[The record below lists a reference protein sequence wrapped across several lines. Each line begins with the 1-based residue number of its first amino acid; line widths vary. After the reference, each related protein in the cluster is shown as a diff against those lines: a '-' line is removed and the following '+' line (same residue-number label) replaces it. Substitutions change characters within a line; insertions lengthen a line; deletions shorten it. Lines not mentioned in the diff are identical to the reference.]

1 MSENITENEY
11 LGGRI
16 RIRQPQKGYRA
27 GVDPVLLAASVPA
40 RSGQSVLELGLGV
53 GTAALCLS
61 ARVDGLSLTGVEIQS
76 DYAALA
82 RENASLNAA
91 DLTVVD
97 ADLAVLPDQI
107 KNSRFDH
114 VIANP
119 PYFDRNAGHPAG
131 DLGRNSHGRGYASGP
146 LAGHRGP
153 PGCPQRLRQL
163 HTPSRAAWRPV
174 GSTAKDPRIGAG
186 ATPATPSRTGCPSG
200 DFARPAF
207 RQGPFTDPC
216 ADHDASGGKP
226 WAGCRG
232 LYPRNQGFAAGWS
245 SFGNAHLKR
254 V

>member
-61 ARVDGLSLTGVEIQS
+61 ERVDGLSLTGVEIQS

-131 DLGRNSHGRGYASGP
+131 DLGRETAMGEATP
-146 LAGHRGP
+146 LALWLDIAARRVVPKGYVSFIHRAE
-153 PGCPQRLRQL
+153 RLGDLLAQL
-163 HTPSRAAWRPV
+163 PKTLGSVQVQPLQPRV
-174 GSTAKDPRIGAG
+174 GRD
-186 ATPATPSRTGCPSG
+186 
-200 DFARPAF
+200 
-207 RQGPFTDPC
+207 
-216 ADHDASGGKP
+216 
-226 WAGCRG
+226 
-232 LYPRNQGFAAGWS
+232 
-245 SFGNAHLKR
+245 AHLVILRARHSGKAPLR
-254 V
+254 IHAPITMHQGENHGQDAEDYTPEIKALLRDGAALAMPI

>member
-61 ARVDGLSLTGVEIQS
+61 ERVDGLSLTGVEIQS

-131 DLGRNSHGRGYASGP
+131 DLGRETAMGEATP
-146 LAGHRGP
+146 LAPWLDIAARRVVPKGYVSFIHRAE
-153 PGCPQRLRQL
+153 RLGDLLAQL
-163 HTPSRAAWRPV
+163 PKTLGSVQVQPLQPRV
-174 GSTAKDPRIGAG
+174 GRD
-186 ATPATPSRTGCPSG
+186 
-200 DFARPAF
+200 
-207 RQGPFTDPC
+207 
-216 ADHDASGGKP
+216 
-226 WAGCRG
+226 
-232 LYPRNQGFAAGWS
+232 
-245 SFGNAHLKR
+245 AHLVILRARHSGKAPLR
-254 V
+254 IHAPITMHQGENHGQDAEDYTPEIKALLRDGAALAMPI

>member
-1 MSENITENEY
+1 MSGNITENEY

-61 ARVDGLSLTGVEIQS
+61 ARVVGLSLTGVEIQS

-97 ADLAVLPDQI
+97 ADLAALPDQI
-107 KNSRFDH
+107 KNARFDH

-119 PYFDRNAGHPAG
+119 PYFDRATGHPAG
-131 DLGRNSHGRGYASGP
+131 DPGRETAMGEATP
-146 LAGHRGP
+146 LALWLDVAARRVAPKGYVSFIHRAE
-153 PGCPQRLRQL
+153 RLGDLLSQL
-163 HTPSRAAWRPV
+163 PKTLGSVQVQPLQPRV
-174 GSTAKDPRIGAG
+174 GR
-186 ATPATPSRTGCPSG
+186 
-200 DFARPAF
+200 
-207 RQGPFTDPC
+207 
-216 ADHDASGGKP
+216 
-226 WAGCRG
+226 
-232 LYPRNQGFAAGWS
+232 
-245 SFGNAHLKR
+245 NAHLVILRARHSGKAPLR
-254 V
+254 IHAPITMHQGESHGQDAEDYTPEIKAVLRDGAALAMPS